1 VSYVALDYL
10 CPECGVTFESF
21 EKRANPASE
30 LPHCNSLAPRV
41 LSSPMVLTQ
50 GVSVT
55 RSSRSDGPPP
65 GAIDTRPLADGMKHS
80 DWKAKRRAER
90 KATIRKRIS
99 SMVS

>member
-1 VSYVALDYL
+1 VSYVVLDFK

-21 EKRANPASE
+21 EKRSAPASE

-55 RSSRSDGPPP
+55 RSSKSDPPP
-65 GAIDTRPLADGMKHS
+65 GHLSTAAIADGMPHGE
-80 DWKAKRRAER
+80 WKKARKAEREKRR
-90 KATIRKRIS
+90 KAWVKAQL
-99 SMVS
+99 